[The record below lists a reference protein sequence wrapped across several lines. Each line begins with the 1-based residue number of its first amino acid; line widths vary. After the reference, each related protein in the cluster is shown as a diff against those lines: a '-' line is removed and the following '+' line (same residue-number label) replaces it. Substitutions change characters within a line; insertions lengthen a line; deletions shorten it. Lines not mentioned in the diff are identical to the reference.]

1 RWGVA
6 ADCEISAASRT
17 TWLDVGFALSVGAVV
32 DALWKHELAP
42 GAALCIVATISF
54 AISPPG
60 GGALRA
66 FSAALLAVGCIWRWQ
81 ELGERQALILY
92 EPLWLLLTAVGLVVH
107 IAASA
112 VRTPAAGGSLLELP
126 GGVQQ

>member
-1 RWGVA
+1 LPVVLPLGLLGSWIAVPLLVGLTATRVAIAVTAQLTSARWGVA
-6 ADCEISAASRT
+6 SDCEISAASRT

-81 ELGERQALILY
+81 ELGER
-92 EPLWLLLTAVGLVVH
+92 
-107 IAASA
+107 
-112 VRTPAAGGSLLELP
+112 
-126 GGVQQ
+126 